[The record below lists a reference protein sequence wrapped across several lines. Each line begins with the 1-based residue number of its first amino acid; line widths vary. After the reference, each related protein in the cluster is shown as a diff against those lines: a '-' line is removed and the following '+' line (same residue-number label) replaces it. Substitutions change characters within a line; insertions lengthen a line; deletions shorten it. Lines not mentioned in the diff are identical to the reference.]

1 MKIGRYDAVVFEHC
15 YKSKLHTPDGREV
28 RICHNCNKFS
38 KKKKMPP
45 KAQANNLELNPKYK
59 ELEDLCIIEL
69 TLISQI
75 IPFMS
80 LIGKQRGSQCGLRG
94 QCQSSYEQIKY

>member
-1 MKIGRYDAVVFEHC
+1 
-15 YKSKLHTPDGREV
+15 
-28 RICHNCNKFS
+28 
-38 KKKKMPP
+38 MPP
-45 KAQANNLELNPKYK
+45 KAQVNNFKLNPRYE
-59 ELEDLCIIEL
+59 ELEDLCPMEL

-94 QCQSSYEQIKY
+94 QCQSSYLTKNL